1 MTGSEDWYDEEDDR
15 TFDEQMMDVYGRMAD
30 WQADAA
36 GDTEVTPTS
45 TVTFSKTDDVAS

>member
-15 TFDEQMMDVYGRMAD
+15 TFDEQMMDAYGRM
-30 WQADAA
+30 ADAA

>member
-15 TFDEQMMDVYGRMAD
+15 TFDEQMMDAYGRMAD

-36 GDTEVTPTS
+36 GDTDS
-45 TVTFSKTDDVAS
+45 YTDVYRNFLENG